1 MTSTYKSSTIKAMK
15 IAHRLRKL
23 VGGLN
28 CQKRTAINKAKK
40 AIVIIDKFINKVD
53 RTAEPSP
60 APAVLC

>member
-1 MTSTYKSSTIKAMK
+1 MK